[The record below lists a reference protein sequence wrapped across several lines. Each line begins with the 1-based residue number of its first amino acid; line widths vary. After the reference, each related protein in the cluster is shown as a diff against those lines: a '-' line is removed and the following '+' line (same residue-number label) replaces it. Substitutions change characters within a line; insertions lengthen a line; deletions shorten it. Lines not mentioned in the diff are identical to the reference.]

1 MGRSQGPSRVTR
13 ARRSRGA
20 KPLAHRVL
28 LPMAAVGAVGLGF
41 CVAPDAPA
49 PASASA
55 PLPIPTSGLKAG
67 EAPTGEGAS
76 LKLASAKTGV
86 GGMVINSAGKALAG
100 LRVTVTAITNARGA
114 LYGSVQ
120 FQVTTNKSGR
130 FMVTRPPAALDALS
144 WKAEA
149 SFPWYGGTW
158 ERYLTTVS
166 DHDPAHLVFRSDLTS
181 GRAGYAQSATDGSII
196 RLYDPNGCGAFG
208 FPGNTANPATDP
220 RTSSIL
226 VTLTPDGRM
235 LDGSVGH
242 AYRVPVPSSWLCL
255 SRDSIIDVPA
265 GAWYLTAVNNIGRKI
280 SFSFPTNS
288 RVADTAI
295 VFNEPEGQNTSPV
308 QEVDIHFADQTGG

>member
-1 MGRSQGPSRVTR
+1 VSRSQGSSRVTK
-13 ARRSRGA
+13 ASRSRGP
-20 KPLAHRVL
+20 KPLARRVL
-28 LPMAAVGAVGLGF
+28 LSAAAVGAMGLSLAI
-41 CVAPDAPA
+41 AP
-49 PASASA
+49 
-55 PLPIPTSGLKAG
+55 
-67 EAPTGEGAS
+67 EA
-76 LKLASAKTGV
+76 LAWAETGV
-86 GGMVINSAGKALAG
+86 GGTVINSAGKALVG
-100 LRVTVTAITNARGA
+100 LRVTVTAVTSARGA

-120 FQVTTNKSGR
+120 FQVTTNKSGH
-130 FMVTRPPAALDALS
+130 FMVPRPPAALAALS

-149 SFPWYGGTW
+149 AFPWYGGTW

-166 DHDPAHLVFRSDLTS
+166 DQDPARLVFRSDLSS
-181 GRAGYAQSATDGSII
+181 GRAGYAQSATDGSIL

-208 FPGNTANPATDP
+208 YPGNTANPATDP

-242 AYRVPVPSSWLCL
+242 AYRVSVPSNWLCL

-265 GAWYLTAVNNIGRKI
+265 GAWYLTAFNNIGRKI

-295 VFNEPEGQNTSPV
+295 VFNEPEGHNTSPV

>member
-1 MGRSQGPSRVTR
+1 VSRSQVASPMTK
-13 ARRSRGA
+13 ARRLRGA
-20 KPLAHRVL
+20 KPLSHRVL
-28 LPMAAVGAVGLGF
+28 VSVSVVGAMGLTLAI
-41 CVAPDAPA
+41 APE
-49 PASASA
+49 AS
-55 PLPIPTSGLKAG
+55 
-67 EAPTGEGAS
+67 
-76 LKLASAKTGV
+76 ASAKTGV
-86 GGMVINSAGKALAG
+86 GGTVINSGGNALAG
-100 LRVTVTAITNARGA
+100 LRLTVTAVTSAHGA

-120 FQVTTNKSGR
+120 FQVTTNKSGH
-130 FMVTRPPAALDALS
+130 FMVPRPPAGLDALS

-149 SFPWYGGTW
+149 AFPWYGGTW

-166 DHDPAHLVFRSDLTS
+166 DQDPAHLVFRSDLTS
-181 GRAGYAQSATDGSII
+181 GRAGYAQSATDGSIV

-208 FPGNTANPATDP
+208 YPGNTANPATDP

-235 LDGSVGH
+235 LDGSIGH
-242 AYRVPVPSSWLCL
+242 AYRVSVPSSWLCL

-265 GAWYLTAVNNIGRKI
+265 GAWYLTAANNVGRKI

>member
-1 MGRSQGPSRVTR
+1 MGRSQRSSRVTR

-28 LPMAAVGAVGLGF
+28 LPMAAVGAVGLGLA
-41 CVAPDAPA
+41 VAPDASA
-49 PASASA
+49 PASAST

-100 LRVTVTAITNARGA
+100 LRVTVTAVTNARGA

-120 FQVTTNKSGR
+120 FQVTTNKSGH
-130 FMVTRPPAALDALS
+130 FMVARPPSALDALS
-144 WKAEA
+144 WRAEA
-149 SFPWYGGTW
+149 TFPWYGGTW
-158 ERYLTTVS
+158 QRYLTTVS
-166 DHDPAHLVFRSDLTS
+166 DHDPGHLVFRSDLTS
-181 GRAGYAQSATDGSII
+181 GRAGYAQSATDGSIV

-226 VTLTPDGRM
+226 VTLTPDGHM
-235 LDGSVGH
+235 LDGSADH
-242 AYRVPVPSSWLCL
+242 AYRVSVPSSWLCL